1 MSIWIII
8 MFIVVGYIGYLNGR
22 ITGYIKG
29 FSEAKEK
36 YDKSSELLE
45 KGIQIENRIVEG
57 AIETN
62 VK

>member
-1 MSIWIII
+1 MGIWTII
-8 MFIVVGYIGYLNGR
+8 MLVVVGYIGYLNGR

-36 YDKSSELLE
+36 YDKSSKLIEE
-45 KGIQIENRIVEG
+45 GIQIENRIVEG
-57 AIETN
+57 AIEVN